1 MEGRMNGRIH
11 FGDEMFLV
19 SIFVFFFFFPKKKIK
34 KIVCNHTAKYVVTD
48 QVWSLGCHNSVPH
61 TGWFR
66 QQKFIFSHF
75 WRSEIQDQGARKF
88 SFW

>member
-19 SIFVFFFFFPKKKIK
+19 SIFFFFPKKKIK